1 MNCLQKSEL
10 FFCYNISCVL
20 AVLVKFCIILP
31 VYSLKKYSN
40 GTKGQRKKHLIVHKH
55 VQFMANCRL
64 CFNVNGHNSNDNEH
78 TV

>member
-31 VYSLKKYSN
+31 VYSLKKIFKWDKRSKEK
-40 GTKGQRKKHLIVHKH
+40 TLDS
-55 VQFMANCRL
+55 A
-64 CFNVNGHNSNDNEH
+64 
-78 TV
+78 